1 MKNKAWA
8 MGDAK
13 EQNVSEHVGVVG
25 CSGGGGGGGVGCFSP
40 STVLGMESA
49 PHANR

>member
-13 EQNVSEHVGVVG
+13 EQNVYEHVGVVG
-25 CSGGGGGGGVGCFSP
+25 GSGSGVGCFSP